1 MRGNKFM
8 RSMDKLGRMVIPRD
22 IRSDLKIKQDD
33 RIEFFID
40 GENLVL
46 KKYSPHQTCF
56 ITGEKLAT
64 NSELAPGLILS
75 PKGAELLMLKL
86 KQWNIRF

>member
-1 MRGNKFM
+1 MRSNKFM
-8 RSMDKLGRMVIPRD
+8 RSMDKLGRMVIPRE
-22 IRSDLKIKQDD
+22 IRGDLKIKQDD

-40 GENLVL
+40 GDNLVL